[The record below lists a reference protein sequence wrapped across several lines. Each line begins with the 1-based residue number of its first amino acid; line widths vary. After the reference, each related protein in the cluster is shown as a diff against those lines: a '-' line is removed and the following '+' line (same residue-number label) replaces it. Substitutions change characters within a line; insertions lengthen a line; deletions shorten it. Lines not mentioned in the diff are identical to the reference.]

1 MKVIGIIG
9 SPHARDNGATLVQEA
24 LRGAEEAGASI
35 AEVFL
40 PDYRIEYCRN
50 CGACIN
56 SGRCAIQDDF
66 QKVRDLLLEADGIIL
81 GSPACGIGACAR
93 MKNLFDRLGQYAFLT
108 ATFGGKYVVGLAT
121 PGRRARW
128 LPTYS
133 AAGAFFTRTRSG
145 GFQQALFLRPL
156 IKQAI
161 LNNREAM
168 NGMYKEL
175 VRRGI
180 FDRDRNQA
188 A

>member
-1 MKVIGIIG
+1 MKVIGVIG
-9 SPHARDNGATLVQEA
+9 SPHARDYGATLVREA
-24 LRGAEEAGASI
+24 LRGAEKAGASI
-35 AEVFL
+35 TEVFL
-40 PDYRIEYCRN
+40 PNYRIEYCRD
-50 CGACIN
+50 CGAC
-56 SGRCAIQDDF
+56 
-66 QKVRDLLLEADGIIL
+66 
-81 GSPACGIGACAR
+81 

-108 ATFGGKYVVGLAT
+108 STFGGRYVVGLAT
-121 PGRRARW
+121 PGRGARW

-133 AAGAFFTRTRSG
+133 AAGAFLTRTRSG

-156 IKQAI
+156 IKQAN

-168 NGMYKEL
+168 NGVYKEL